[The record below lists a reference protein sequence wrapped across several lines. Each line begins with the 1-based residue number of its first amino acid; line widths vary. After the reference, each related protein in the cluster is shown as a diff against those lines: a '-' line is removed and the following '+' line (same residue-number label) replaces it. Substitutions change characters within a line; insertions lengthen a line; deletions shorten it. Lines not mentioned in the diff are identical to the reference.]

1 MMLTGWGRY
10 PRADC
15 RVIAARSPADVLAV
29 VAAEPTLIARGNGRA
44 YGDAALNP
52 AATLD
57 LRRDDRFMAF
67 DAASGVLTVEAG
79 VLLADILDCLMPHG
93 WFPPVTPGTKFVTL
107 GGMLAADVHGK
118 NHHKAGT
125 IGDHVESL
133 DLALADGRVV
143 RCSRDEN
150 ASLFAATLGGMGLTG
165 IILSARLKLQRI
177 ETAYVRQ
184 ETLRARDL
192 DQIMDLFEASRDWT
206 YTVAWIDCLAR
217 GRDLGRALLYR
228 GEHARSGELPARRR
242 AAPLAVPVRRTRR
255 MPVDFPAIMLN
266 RWSVTAFNRLF
277 YRASRLGTAIV
288 DYDRFFYPLDTI
300 HEWNRMYGG
309 GFVQYQCVLPKVAS
323 RAGLSALLGRIAAA
337 GAGSFLSV
345 LKLLGPGRGMLS
357 FPMEGYTLA
366 LDFPADP
373 ANLAL
378 LTELDAIVAAHGG
391 RVYLAKDARIAAADF
406 RRAYA
411 GAGLDEF
418 AAVRNAVDPARK
430 FASLQSRR
438 LGL

>member
-15 RVIAARSPADVLAV
+15 RVIAARSRAEVLAAI
-29 VAAEPTLIARGNGRA
+29 AAESSLIARGNGRA

-57 LRRDDRFMAF
+57 LRHDDRFIAF
-67 DAASGVLTVEAG
+67 DEASGVLTAAAG
-79 VLLADILDCLMPHG
+79 SLLADIVDCLVPRC

-143 RCSRDEN
+143 RCSRDDN
-150 ASLFAATLGGMGLTG
+150 APLFAATLGGMGLTG
-165 IILSARLKLQRI
+165 VILGARLKLQRI

-184 ETLRARDL
+184 ETRRARDL
-192 DQIMDLFEASRDWT
+192 DAIMDLFEASRDWT

-217 GRDLGRALLYR
+217 GPDLGRALLYR
-228 GEHARSGELPARRR
+228 GEHARSDELPARQR
-242 AAPLAVPVRRTRR
+242 AAPLTVPVRRARR
-255 MPVDFPAIMLN
+255 LPVDLPAVVLN
-266 RWSVTAFNRLF
+266 RWSVAAFNRLF
-277 YRASRLGTAIV
+277 YRASRPGTAIV
-288 DYDRFFYPLDTI
+288 DYDRFFYPLDAI
-300 HEWNRMYGG
+300 HAWNRMYGRG
-309 GFVQYQCVLPKVAS
+309 GFVQYQCVLPKAAS
-323 RAGLSALLGRIAAA
+323 RAGLGALLGRIAAA

-345 LKLLGPGRGMLS
+345 LKLLGPSRGMLS

-366 LDFPADP
+366 LDFRANST
-373 ANLAL
+373 NLAL
-378 LTELDAIVAAHGG
+378 LTELDTIVAAHGG
-391 RVYLAKDARIAAADF
+391 RVYLAKDAR
-406 RRAYA
+406 
-411 GAGLDEF
+411 
-418 AAVRNAVDPARK
+418 
-430 FASLQSRR
+430 
-438 LGL
+438 

>member
-1 MMLTGWGRY
+1 MMLAGWGRY

-15 RVIAARSPADVLAV
+15 RVVAARSQADVLAA
-29 VAAEPTLIARGNGRA
+29 VAAEPSLIARGNGRA

-57 LRRDDRFMAF
+57 LRRDDRFIAF
-67 DAASGVLTVEAG
+67 DEASGVLTAAAG
-79 VLLADILDCLMPHG
+79 ALLADILDCLVPRG

-125 IGDHVESL
+125 IGDHVECF

-143 RCSRDEN
+143 RCSRADN
-150 ASLFAATLGGMGLTG
+150 APLFAATLGGMGLTG
-165 IILSARLKLQRI
+165 VILGARLKLQRI

-192 DQIMDLFEASRDWT
+192 DAIMDLFEASRDWT

-228 GEHARSGELPARRR
+228 GEHARSDDLPARRR
-242 AAPLAVPVRRTRR
+242 VAPLTVPIRRMRR
-255 MPVDFPAIMLN
+255 MPVDLPAITLN
-266 RWSVTAFNRLF
+266 RWTVAAFNRLF
-277 YRASRLGTAIV
+277 YRASRPGTAIV
-288 DYDRFFYPLDTI
+288 DYDRFFYPLDAI
-300 HEWNRMYGG
+300 HEWNRMYGSG
-309 GFVQYQCVLPKVAS
+309 GFIQYQCVLPKAAS
-323 RAGLSALLGRIAAA
+323 RAGLSALLDRIAAA

-366 LDFPADP
+366 LDFRADP

-378 LTELDAIVAAHGG
+378 LTELDAVVAAHGG
-391 RVYLAKDARIAAADF
+391 RVYLAKDARVAAADF

-411 GAGLDEF
+411 GLDEF
-418 AAVRNAVDPARK
+418 AAVRRAVDPKGK

>member
-1 MMLTGWGRY
+1 MMLAGWGRY

-15 RVIAARSPADVLAV
+15 RVIMARSQADIIAAV
-29 VAAEPTLIARGNGRA
+29 TTEPSLIARGNGRA

-57 LRRDDRFMAF
+57 LRRDDRFIAF
-67 DAASGVLTVEAG
+67 DEASGVLTAAAG
-79 VLLADILDCLMPHG
+79 ALLADILDCLVPRG
-93 WFPPVTPGTKFVTL
+93 WFPPVTPGTKFVTV

-133 DLALADGRVV
+133 DLALADGRAV
-143 RCSRDEN
+143 RCSRDDN
-150 ASLFAATLGGMGLTG
+150 APLFAATLGGMGLTG
-165 IILSARLKLQRI
+165 VILGARLKLQRI

-192 DQIMDLFEASRDWT
+192 DAIMDLFEASRDWT

-217 GRDLGRALLYR
+217 GWDLGRALLYR
-228 GEHARSGELPARRR
+228 GEHARNDELPARRR
-242 AAPLAVPVRRTRR
+242 TAPFTPPARRTRR
-255 MPVDFPAIMLN
+255 MPVDLPAIMLN
-266 RWSVTAFNRLF
+266 RWSVAAFNRLF
-277 YRASRLGTAIV
+277 YRASRSGTAVV
-288 DYDRFFYPLDTI
+288 DYDRFFYPLDAI
-300 HEWNRMYGG
+300 HEWNRLYGSG
-309 GFVQYQCVLPKVAS
+309 GFVQYQCVLPKAAS
-323 RAGLSALLGRIAAA
+323 RAGLSALLDRIAGA

-366 LDFPADP
+366 LDFRADS

-378 LTELDAIVAAHGG
+378 LTELDAVVAAHGG

-411 GAGLDEF
+411 GLDEF
-418 AAVRNAVDPARK
+418 VAVRNAVDPERK

-438 LGL
+438 FGL

>member
-1 MMLTGWGRY
+1 MLAGWGRY

-15 RVIAARSPADVLAV
+15 RVVAVCSQAEVLAA
-29 VAAEPTLIARGNGRA
+29 VAAESTLIARGNGRA
-44 YGDAALNP
+44 YGDGALNP

-57 LRRDDRFMAF
+57 LRRDDRFIAF
-67 DAASGVLTVEAG
+67 DETSGVLTAEAG
-79 VLLADILDCLMPHG
+79 VLLADILDCLVPRG

-125 IGDHVESL
+125 IGGHVESL

-143 RCSRDEN
+143 RCSHDDN
-150 ASLFAATLGGMGLTG
+150 SSLFAATLGGMGLTG

-192 DQIMDLFEASRDWT
+192 GEIMDLFETSRDWT

-217 GRDLGRALLYR
+217 GPDLGRALLYR
-228 GEHARSGELPARRR
+228 GEHACSGELPARQR
-242 AAPLAVPVRRTRR
+242 AAPLAVPVRRMRR

-266 RWSVTAFNRLF
+266 RWSVAAFNRIF
-277 YRASRLGTAIV
+277 YRASRPGTAIV
-288 DYDRFFYPLDTI
+288 DYDRFFYPLDAI
-300 HEWNRMYGG
+300 HEWNRMYGVG
-309 GFVQYQCVLPKVAS
+309 GFVQYQCVLPKAAS
-323 RAGLSALLGRIAAA
+323 RAGLSALLDRIAVA

-366 LDFPADP
+366 LDFRADP

-406 RRAYA
+406 RRTY
-411 GAGLDEF
+411 AGLDEF
-418 AAVRNAVDPARK
+418 AAVRGAVDPERK

>member
-1 MMLTGWGRY
+1 MMLAGWGRY

-15 RVIAARSPADVLAV
+15 RVIAARSQADVLAT
-29 VAAEPTLIARGNGRA
+29 VAAETSLIARGNGRA

-57 LRRDDRFMAF
+57 LCRDDRFITF
-67 DAASGVLTVEAG
+67 DEASGVLTAAAG
-79 VLLADILDCLMPHG
+79 ALLADILDCLVPRG

-143 RCSRDEN
+143 RCSREDN
-150 ASLFAATLGGMGLTG
+150 APLFAATLGGMGLTG
-165 IILSARLKLQRI
+165 VILGAQLKLQRI
-177 ETAYVRQ
+177 ESAYVRQ

-192 DQIMDLFEASRDWT
+192 DAIMDLFEASRDWT

-228 GEHARSGELPARRR
+228 GEHARNDELPARRR
-242 AAPLAVPVRRTRR
+242 AAPFTLPVRRTRR
-255 MPVDFPAIMLN
+255 MPVDFPAVMLN
-266 RWSVTAFNRLF
+266 RWTVAAFNRFF
-277 YRASRLGTAIV
+277 YRASRPGTAIV

-300 HEWNRMYGG
+300 HEWNRMYGSG
-309 GFVQYQCVLPKVAS
+309 GFVQYQCVLPKAAS
-323 RAGLSALLGRIAAA
+323 RAGLSALLDRIAAA

-366 LDFPADP
+366 LDFRADP

-391 RVYLAKDARIAAADF
+391 RVYLAKDARIAANDF
-406 RRAYA
+406 RQSYA
-411 GAGLDEF
+411 GLNDF
-418 AAVRNAVDPARK
+418 AAVRNAVDPERK